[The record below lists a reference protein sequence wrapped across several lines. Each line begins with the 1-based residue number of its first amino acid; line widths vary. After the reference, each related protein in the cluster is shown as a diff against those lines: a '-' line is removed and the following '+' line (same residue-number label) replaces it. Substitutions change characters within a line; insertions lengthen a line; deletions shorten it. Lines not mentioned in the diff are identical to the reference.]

1 MPKLL
6 ENIRTQLLAE
16 AQKQVAE
23 RGYAKT
29 TIRSVADACGIA
41 AGTVYNYFSSK
52 EMLVASFMEEAWER
66 CLSGIRI
73 REEADPKGYLREIY
87 ETLLDFSARYGAL
100 FADEEAEKAFVAVF
114 SARHRVLLDQLTLL
128 TSPACSGPSGGETA
142 FAPRFV
148 AKAFLTWA
156 VEGVPFEAL
165 WPYLAPAVSRSSVEI
180 FA

>member
-52 EMLVASFMEEAWER
+52 EMLVASF
-66 CLSGIRI
+66 
-73 REEADPKGYLREIY
+73 P
-87 ETLLDFSARYGAL
+87 
-100 FADEEAEKAFVAVF
+100 
-114 SARHRVLLDQLTLL
+114 
-128 TSPACSGPSGGETA
+128 
-142 FAPRFV
+142 
-148 AKAFLTWA
+148 
-156 VEGVPFEAL
+156 
-165 WPYLAPAVSRSSVEI
+165 VSVYYP
-180 FA
+180 